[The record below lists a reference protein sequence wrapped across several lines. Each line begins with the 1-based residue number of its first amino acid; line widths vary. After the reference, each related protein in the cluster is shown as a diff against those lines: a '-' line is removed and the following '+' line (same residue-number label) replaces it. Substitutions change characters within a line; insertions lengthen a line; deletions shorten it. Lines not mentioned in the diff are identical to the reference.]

1 VVGTSTGTADEPA
14 LAEPVGQETPS
25 AMRRSPTGRRF
36 DLSGA
41 TIIDANDSAPTPRR
55 RFFAAGLKALFDSVD
70 GASRSLRERLPDA
83 RAALH
88 RLRTTLHEPLLRP
101 PGALP
106 EVDFAATCERSG
118 HCIAA
123 CPVHALVPLRS
134 SDPARS
140 GTPYLVPSRQ
150 ACVVCDDL
158 SCMKACPSGALE
170 LVAKEA
176 IRIGLAQVHF
186 DDCRRS
192 AGEPC
197 RECVDRCPLGSAAI
211 GLDAHGRVEV
221 RAAGCTGCGVCELYC
236 PTTPRAITVLPLA
249 PAR

>member
-1 VVGTSTGTADEPA
+1 MV
-14 LAEPVGQETPS
+14 
-25 AMRRSPTGRRF
+25 
-36 DLSGA
+36 
-41 TIIDANDSAPTPRR
+41 DANDSAPPPRR

-70 GASRSLRERLPDA
+70 GASRSLRDA
-83 RAALH
+83 FPGARGALH
-88 RLRTTLHEPLLRP
+88 RLRTTVHEPLLRP

-106 EVDFAATCERSG
+106 EVEFAATCERSG
-118 HCIAA
+118 QCVAA

-134 SDPARS
+134 SEPARS

-158 SCMKACPSGALE
+158 SCMKACPSGALV

-176 IRIGLAQVHF
+176 IRIGLAQVHH
-186 DDCRRS
+186 DDCLRS
-192 AGEPC
+192 AGGPC
-197 RECVDRCPLGSAAI
+197 RECVDRCPLGSAAL
-211 GLDAHGRVEV
+211 GLDARGRVEV
-221 RAAGCTGCGVCELYC
+221 RAAGCTGCGVCELFC